1 MSESPLSAT
10 RDRPR
15 FLLRARINL
24 HAAVFVMS
32 GFAVLYAVYRMAEL
46 LPVVPYQPTYHAAEF
61 VVDRLTASW
70 AEGHVEPGGASIQE
84 PVIRTLGGALVLMND
99 RAVAAAAGGRM
110 RIWFSAEDDAPVV
123 SVAQMRC
130 IPDNRMLG
138 FWLVFA
144 IGAFGVGVRLTMRA
158 GQYLQRTYYAE
169 KIG

>member
-1 MSESPLSAT
+1 
-10 RDRPR
+10 
-15 FLLRARINL
+15 
-24 HAAVFVMS
+24 
-32 GFAVLYAVYRMAEL
+32 
-46 LPVVPYQPTYHAAEF
+46 
-61 VVDRLTASW
+61 
-70 AEGHVEPGGASIQE
+70 
-84 PVIRTLGGALVLMND
+84 
-99 RAVAAAAGGRM
+99 M